1 MARTNMKTNVLTAY
15 CRACHSRIRFPER
28 PELYDLVT
36 CPECDEVLEV
46 ISLSPIRLDWPSDF
60 GDEDEWSEDRYNDD
74 LYDNQ

>member
-1 MARTNMKTNVLTAY
+1 MTNMKANTLTAF
-15 CRACHSRIRFPER
+15 CRSCHSRIRFRER

-60 GDEDEWSEDRYNDD
+60 GDDDEWSDDGYDDD
-74 LYDNQ
+74 LHDD